1 MKVYDGSILSGT
13 QNVIV
18 VSIEYRVES
27 LGFLYLGT
35 PDAPGNQGLHDQQ
48 LALQWLEKNI
58 RYFGGD
64 SQRVTLFGE
73 SAGAVSVG
81 LHLLSPKSRSLFR
94 NAILESSGPTGKW
107 AVLTPQIAKY
117 RAEKFLTAFTRYIS
131 ERAAQLS
138 SNDSTNV
145 SIPIQCQQRLVTT
158 EEKFSCVKAYPIV
171 SVEHFRAS
179 WSLESYNGDPVGYTF
194 VATIDGD
201 FLPYDPEQMLVSGDF
216 KRCSLLLG
224 VNKDEGSYFNVYV
237 PHGNMTFHSM
247 ADVDAQTFRWAMKEY
262 FRHLPTYPIERSPMI
277 LESILQTYTLWNDL
291 NNPLANAVQLSLAV
305 GENLSLSLCPPC
317 PVIGPTLCLFRQG
330 IIISLVPLSI
340 WLTSTL
346 KRISPCTSTISRFD
360 LRQVRG
366 IRGWA
371 SFTVRH
377 ACALTGDETLSFS
390 PSIQLADEVMFVFGE
405 PLNVTDDL
413 HYNKQELI
421 VSEKL
426 MAYWTNFGKF
436 RYGDRA

>member
-1 MKVYDGSILSGT
+1 LKVYDGSILSGT

-48 LALQWLEKNI
+48 LALQWIEKNMK
-58 RYFGGD
+58 YFGGD

-131 ERAAQLS
+131 ERSQLS
-138 SNDSTNV
+138 SNDSENV

-171 SVEHFRAS
+171 SVQHFRVS

-194 VATIDGD
+194 VATVDGD
-201 FLPYDPEQMLVSGDF
+201 FLPYDPEQMLLNGDF

-247 ADVDAQTFRWAMKEY
+247 AEVDAPTFQRAMKEY

-291 NNPLANAVQLSLAV
+291 NNPLANAIQLSLAV
-305 GENLSLSLCPPC
+305 GENISPSFSSRCVLSPDTLSLSLCSGDYHFTC
-317 PVIGPTLCLFRQG
+317 PTVYLADIYAQENLPVYFYYFTLRSSTSPWHPWMGVVHCE
-330 IIISLVPLSI
+330 
-340 WLTSTL
+340 TSTWEE
-346 KRISPCTSTISRFD
+346 RRPC
-360 LRQVRG
+360 
-366 IRGWA
+366 
-371 SFTVRH
+371 
-377 ACALTGDETLSFS
+377 LS
-390 PSIQLADEVMFVFGE
+390 LA
-405 PLNVTDDL
+405 
-413 HYNKQELI
+413 
-421 VSEKL
+421 
-426 MAYWTNFGKF
+426 
-436 RYGDRA
+436 